1 VVRADG
7 SGDSWMWASDANCVF
22 RAATTGIGCDMDRGV
37 HLRDR
42 LPADDSVSEP
52 VADLR
57 VLIVDD
63 HPSFRSIA
71 GRMLTGGGFTVV
83 GEAADGAGALLAA
96 LHLRPDVVLLD
107 IGLPDTDGFRVAEAL
122 AGQPDPPAVV
132 LMSSRASADYGPVV
146 GRSPVAG
153 FISKADLSGSA
164 VRRLLG

>member
-1 VVRADG
+1 
-7 SGDSWMWASDANCVF
+7 
-22 RAATTGIGCDMDRGV
+22 
-37 HLRDR
+37 
-42 LPADDSVSEP
+42 
-52 VADLR
+52 
-57 VLIVDD
+57 
-63 HPSFRSIA
+63 
-71 GRMLTGGGFTVV
+71 VV

-107 IGLPDTDGFRVAEAL
+107 IGLPDTDGFRVAEEL